1 MGSCFSSSSSF
12 AAAAV
17 AADGGSEHHRYSL
30 TAKVITADGF
40 LLEYPAET
48 KVRDALSGQRI
59 SNSFICSSDELYCNA
74 KIPALAAADPLRP
87 GHLYFLLPLSK
98 LQYPLS
104 GSDMAALAVRASVA
118 LSAYASGSSKPPR
131 KGARRVM
138 PVAAELAG
146 KRAALNEAVNEKEF
160 GFYTDFDGGDERY
173 YGSNS
178 PYEKKEKKMPATKQR
193 KFRQWQLNYRER
205 LSTIEEIVE

>member
-1 MGSCFSSSSSF
+1 MGSCFSSSS
-12 AAAAV
+12 ATA

-30 TAKVITADGF
+30 TAKVITTDGS
-40 LLEYPAET
+40 LLEYPAES

-74 KIPALAAADPLRP
+74 KIRALSAADPLLP

-98 LQYPLS
+98 LDYPLS

-118 LSAYASGSSKPPR
+118 LSAYASGSGGR
-131 KGARRVM
+131 RGKGARRVM

-146 KRAALNEAVNEKEF
+146 QRAALNEAVNEKEF
-160 GFYTDFDGGDERY
+160 GFYTDFDGGVEHY

-178 PYEKKEKKMPATKQR
+178 PYEKKEKKMPAMKQS
-193 KFRQWQLNYRER
+193 KFRQRRWNYRHR

>member
-1 MGSCFSSSSSF
+1 MGSCFSSSS
-12 AAAAV
+12 
-17 AADGGSEHHRYSL
+17 ADGGSEPHRYSL
-30 TAKVITADGF
+30 TAKVVTADGS

-48 KVRDALSGQRI
+48 KVRDALSVQRI

-98 LQYPLS
+98 LEYPLS
-104 GSDMAALAVRASVA
+104 GSDMAAFAVRASVA
-118 LSAYASGSSKPPR
+118 LSAYASGSGERRR
-131 KGARRVM
+131 KVARRVM

-146 KRAALNEAVNEKEF
+146 QRAALNEAVNEKEF
-160 GFYTDFDGGDERY
+160 GFYTDFDSGDERY

-178 PYEKKEKKMPATKQR
+178 PYEKQEKKMPATKQS
-193 KFRQWQLNYRER
+193 KFRQRRLNYRER

>member
-1 MGSCFSSSSSF
+1 MGSCSSSSS
-12 AAAAV
+12 
-17 AADGGSEHHRYSL
+17 ADGGSEHHRYSL
-30 TAKVITADGF
+30 TAKVVTADGS

-98 LQYPLS
+98 LEYPLS
-104 GSDMAALAVRASVA
+104 GSDMAAFAVRASVA
-118 LSAYASGSSKPPR
+118 LSAYASGSGERRR
-131 KGARRVM
+131 KVDLRVM

-146 KRAALNEAVNEKEF
+146 QRAALNEAVNKKEF
-160 GFYTDFDGGDERY
+160 GFYTDFDGGDELY

-178 PYEKKEKKMPATKQR
+178 PYEKQEKKMPATKHS
-193 KFRQWQLNYRER
+193 KFRQRRLNYRQR

>member
-1 MGSCFSSSSSF
+1 MGSCFSSSFSSD
-12 AAAAV
+12 
-17 AADGGSEHHRYSL
+17 AADGGSEHQRFSL
-30 TAKVITADGF
+30 TAKVVTANGS

-48 KVRDALSGQRI
+48 KVRDVLSGQRI

-74 KIPALAAADPLRP
+74 KIPALAATDSLRP

-98 LQYPLS
+98 LEYPLS

-118 LSAYASGSSKPPR
+118 LSAYASGSGERRR

-146 KRAALNEAVNEKEF
+146 QRVALNEAVNEKEF
-160 GFYTDFDGGDERY
+160 GFYPDFDGGDERY

-178 PYEKKEKKMPATKQR
+178 PYEKKKKKMPAMKQSQG
-193 KFRQWQLNYRER
+193 RQRRWNYRQR

>member
-1 MGSCFSSSSSF
+1 MGSCFSSSSF
-12 AAAAV
+12 ASAS
-17 AADGGSEHHRYSL
+17 GGSEHHRYSL
-30 TAKVITADGF
+30 TAKVITADGS

-48 KVRDALSGQRI
+48 KVRDALSGHRL

-87 GHLYFLLPLSK
+87 GHLYFRLPLSK
-98 LQYPLS
+98 LEYPLS

-118 LSAYASGSSKPPR
+118 LSAYASGSGERRR

-146 KRAALNEAVNEKEF
+146 QRAVLYEAVNEKEF
-160 GFYTDFDGGDERY
+160 EFYTDFDGGDEHY

-178 PYEKKEKKMPATKQR
+178 PFEKEKKKMPAMKQS
-193 KFRQWQLNYRER
+193 KFIRQRRWNYRQR

>member
-1 MGSCFSSSSSF
+1 MGSCISSSSSS
-12 AAAAV
+12 AA

-74 KIPALAAADPLRP
+74 KIPALTAADSLRP

-138 PVAAELAG
+138 PVAAEVAG

-178 PYEKKEKKMPATKQR
+178 PYEKKEKKMPATKQS
-193 KFRQWQLNYRER
+193 KFRQRRWTYRQK